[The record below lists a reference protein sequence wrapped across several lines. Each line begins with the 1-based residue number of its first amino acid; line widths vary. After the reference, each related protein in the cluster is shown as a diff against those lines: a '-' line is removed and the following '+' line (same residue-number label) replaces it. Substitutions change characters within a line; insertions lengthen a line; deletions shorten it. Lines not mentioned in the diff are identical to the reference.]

1 MSVTKRALLIG
12 SRIDDLEGTEN
23 DVEMRA
29 EVLEKYGFEMK
40 RCIGPNATRDGILVA
55 GKSLFPQAHVVVYY
69 SGHGAVAQ
77 YDELDEQIDHRQKK
91 SEKISCSHRYW
102 PGHGG

>member
-1 MSVTKRALLIG
+1 MSVTKRALLID

-23 DVEMRA
+23 DVEMMA

-55 GKSLFPQAHVVVYY
+55 WQELISISSCGDFLFWTW
-69 SGHGAVAQ
+69 SGCAV
-77 YDELDEQIDHRQKK
+77 
-91 SEKISCSHRYW
+91 
-102 PGHGG
+102 